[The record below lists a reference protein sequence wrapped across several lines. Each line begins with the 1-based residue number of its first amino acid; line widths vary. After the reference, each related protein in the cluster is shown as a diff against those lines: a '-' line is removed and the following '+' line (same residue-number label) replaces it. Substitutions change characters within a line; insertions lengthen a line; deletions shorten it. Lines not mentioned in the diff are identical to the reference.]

1 MTGFLI
7 KYRIPVLILFY
18 LFQFTWMHTNSSL
31 LALEE
36 IGLLAWVSLLFLVS
50 FWMTL
55 LIDMI
60 RTKIYNKTFWLFSM
74 LIFPWLAPAF
84 YLFQRN
90 TVNHLQTSVFN
101 RKRKQG

>member
-7 KYRIPVLILFY
+7 KYRIPVVILFY
-18 LFQFTWMHTNSSL
+18 VFQFTWMYTKSSL

-60 RTKIYNKTFWLFSM
+60 RTKLSNKTFWLFSM
-74 LIFPWLAPAF
+74 LIFPWLAPSF
-84 YLFQRN
+84 YLFQRKKLN
-90 TVNHLQTSVFN
+90 PLQTAVFH
-101 RKRKQG
+101 RKRK